1 MCKFPRVVRTKA
13 YSQDSPYWIASDT
26 WIISPQAAQE
36 AMNESDR
43 RINGRIVGAIT
54 RAAERPEHYNEER
67 ELMPGEAGM
76 LGLYQPGGISMLS
89 QNFGYLGGGRVS
101 SSVHHASNQTVPVTV
116 LRSLNAASPV
126 WPCSC

>member
-1 MCKFPRVVRTKA
+1 
-13 YSQDSPYWIASDT
+13 
-26 WIISPQAAQE
+26 
-36 AMNESDR
+36 MNESDR

-76 LGLYQPGGISMLS
+76 LGLYQPGGIGMLS

-101 SSVHHASNQTVPVTV
+101 SSLHRVSKRIRPVTV
-116 LRSLNAASPV
+116 LRSLNAALPV
-126 WPCSC
+126 WTCSD